1 MLKWP
6 GENEKFWL
14 ASSGRIYRG
23 KGSSVACFRRGMR
36 GGQCSMGS
44 GTRPGAAIS
53 VCSSMGA
60 IHIQQLQSGCLQAL
74 GDDLHKA
81 LVNVV
86 AEVVVLVALG
96 AQTLAVKGQRMCS
109 LLYPCVKMPEIGRE

>member
-1 MLKWP
+1 M
-6 GENEKFWL
+6 
-14 ASSGRIYRG
+14 RY
-23 KGSSVACFRRGMR
+23 GM
-36 GGQCSMGS
+36 GSMGS
-44 GTRPGAAIS
+44 GTGPAVTAS

-81 LVNVV
+81 LVNVI

-96 AQTLAVKGQRMCS
+96 AKTLAVKGQRMGC
-109 LLYPCVKMPEIGRE
+109 LLYTSRCV